1 MLHARPSRDGG
12 EQRHPRPGAPDRQQ
26 YRVRG
31 EVRRAQPHRHRESG
45 HRDPRI
51 CQRPQHA
58 LYARRSL
65 AVQKRQLL
73 AVARQL
79 RGECVREI
87 VAIEP
92 GGDEAPYA
100 RQHQRGRQH
109 QQPDDEAGGDEP
121 RPQLL
126 GGDELHHEQRD
137 REPQDHPVEQR
148 GHGEMAA
155 LNEKCPDGERW
166 PHRHG
171 YGEPDGVGEVDT
183 AREAGG
189 RLLQQAAVD
198 HLRQPPGYAGGDRGE
213 RRRRL
218 GDVPRQHR
226 IAIGRLE
233 RQPARQRVV
242 ADHPQRVDVAARIHA
257 EPARLLRAHV
267 VGRADHLPGPGRAGA
282 ATDPGD
288 AEVRHQGAAR
298 GGVQQDVVGLHVAVH
313 YAALVRVRQRPRDLA
328 QHPCAFLRRQRSM
341 FADALPQRLAV
352 HVRHRE
358 KHHVGALV
366 DGEDGDDV
374 GVGELRRR
382 PGLTEEAPA
391 RDRVARLRR
400 VQQLDG
406 DRAIEPQLA
415 RQKHH
420 ARPAPAEAAFEH
432 VTTGQSAVEHADVGI
447 RFS

>member
-1 MLHARPSRDGG
+1 M
-12 EQRHPRPGAPDRQQ
+12 RH
-26 YRVRG
+26 
-31 EVRRAQPHRHRESG
+31 AQPHRYRDSRHRESCIRQG
-45 HRDPRI
+45 
-51 CQRPQHA
+51 PQHA
-58 LYARRSL
+58 LDWGRSL
-65 AVQKRQLL
+65 AVQERQLL
-73 AVARQL
+73 TMARQL
-79 RGECVREI
+79 RGERVREV

-92 GGDEAPYA
+92 GGTQPPHP
-100 RQHQRGRQH
+100 RQHQRGRQQ
-109 QQPDDEAGGDEP
+109 QQPDDEAGGDQP
-121 RPQLL
+121 RTRLH
-126 GGDELHHEQRD
+126 GGDDLQHEQRD
-137 REPQDHPVEQR
+137 REAEDHPVQER
-148 GHGEMAA
+148 GHGEVPAFDQ
-155 LNEKCPDGERW
+155 KRPQGEGR
-166 PHRHG
+166 PYRHRD
-171 YGEPDGVGEVDT
+171 GEPDGVGEVEP
-183 AREAGG
+183 AREA
-189 RLLQQAAVD
+189 RRRFLRETTVD
-198 HLRQPPGYAGGDRGE
+198 HLRQPARHAGRDRREG
-213 RRRRL
+213 RRGL

-313 YAALVRVRQRPRDLA
+313 YAALVRMRQRPRDLA
-328 QHPCAFLRRQRSM
+328 QHPCALLRRQRSM